1 LQPQPLLLL
10 KTTIEK
16 IKNKC
21 FSDSQSV
28 NSNIILSK
36 IEVELLDL
44 LEINIPKSK
53 PKKNKPKSTKN
64 KQYLLPKPSKKIL
77 TRAEAKRAK

>member
-1 LQPQPLLLL
+1 LQPQLLLLL
-10 KTTIEK
+10 KATIEK
-16 IKNKC
+16 IKNKY

-28 NSNIILSK
+28 NNNITLSK

-44 LEINIPKSK
+44 LEINIPKLK

-64 KQYLLPKPSKKIL
+64 KQYLLPKPSKKKL
-77 TRAEAKRAK
+77 TRAKIKQTR